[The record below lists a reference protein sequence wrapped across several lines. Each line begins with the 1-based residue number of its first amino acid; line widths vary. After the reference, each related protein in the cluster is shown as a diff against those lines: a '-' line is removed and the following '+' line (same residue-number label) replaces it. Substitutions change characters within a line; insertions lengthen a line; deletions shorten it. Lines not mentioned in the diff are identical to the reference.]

1 MCYNEDGDNM
11 LDGFL
16 KYLSTQKRYS
26 AKTIENYNL
35 DLTNF
40 INFFDGKDIRK
51 LEYDDFRNYL
61 EYMYNNKY
69 ASKTISRHISSLKS
83 FYKYLLNNN
92 YIKEN
97 PTLLLSSPKQ
107 EFRLPNYLNPI
118 ELEKIMET
126 PDTSTIIGKRDILIL
141 EMFYATGIRLAELI
155 NIKVSDIDKSNR
167 MIKILGK
174 GSKER
179 YVFFTTKCL
188 DYLNDYLDN
197 SRSMLCKNSEYLF
210 VNQKGNKL
218 TESGVEYII
227 NKIFISSGIN
237 VHLTPHVLRHT
248 FATHMLNEGA
258 DLMTVKELLGH
269 SNISTTG
276 IYTHVS
282 NEQLR
287 NTYLN
292 AHPRARRK

>member
-1 MCYNEDGDNM
+1 M

-179 YVFFTTKCL
+179 YVFFTTKFRMFGSISNKQ
-188 DYLNDYLDN
+188 ND
-197 SRSMLCKNSEYLF
+197 CKRLRRF
-210 VNQKGNKL
+210 FTKF
-218 TESGVEYII
+218 
-227 NKIFISSGIN
+227 NKIQIIVG
-237 VHLTPHVLRHT
+237 
-248 FATHMLNEGA
+248 
-258 DLMTVKELLGH
+258 K
-269 SNISTTG
+269 
-276 IYTHVS
+276 
-282 NEQLR
+282 
-287 NTYLN
+287 TYRYRQFN
-292 AHPRARRK
+292 KFNRIF